1 MHRPHPAAMT
11 GTRRPLIAANWKM
24 NSLRGDALARVA
36 ALIGCARTGAPARGE
51 VVICP
56 PATLLWTLREALQG
70 SGIALGAQDCHAKP
84 SGAHTGDIAAP
95 MLAEAG
101 CRYVIVGHSERR
113 AAYGETSATVRAKAE
128 AAHAAGLGA
137 IICVGESE
145 AEQKAGRAIEV
156 VMRQSDESVPES
168 ATASN
173 TVVAY
178 EPIWGIGSGQTP
190 TTAEIGDAHAAVRQ
204 ALGRRHAD
212 ADGIRILYG
221 GSVKAG
227 NAKPILAL
235 PLVGGALVGGASLDA
250 REFWAIVESCP

>member
-1 MHRPHPAAMT
+1 MA

-24 NSLRGDALARVA
+24 NGLRGDSLARVA
-36 ALIGCARTGAPARGE
+36 AVIDRARASTAPLRAD

-56 PATLLWTLREALQG
+56 PATLLWALRDALQG
-70 SGIALGAQDCHAKP
+70 SDIALGAQDCHAKP

-95 MLAEAG
+95 MLVEAG

-113 AAYGETSATVRAKAE
+113 AGHGESDAAVRAKAE
-128 AAHAAGLGA
+128 AAHAAGLTA

-145 AEQKAGRAIEV
+145 EERKAGRAVEIV
-156 VMRQSDESVPES
+156 TRQTVESLPDG
-168 ATASN
+168 ATPAN

-178 EPIWGIGSGQTP
+178 EPIWAIGSGQTP
-190 TTAEIGDAHAAVRQ
+190 TTVEIAEAHAAIRR
-204 ALGRRHAD
+204 ALGAERKD
-212 ADGIRILYG
+212 GDGIRILYG
-221 GSVKAG
+221 GSVKAA

-235 PLVGGALVGGASLDA
+235 PLVEGALVGGASLDA